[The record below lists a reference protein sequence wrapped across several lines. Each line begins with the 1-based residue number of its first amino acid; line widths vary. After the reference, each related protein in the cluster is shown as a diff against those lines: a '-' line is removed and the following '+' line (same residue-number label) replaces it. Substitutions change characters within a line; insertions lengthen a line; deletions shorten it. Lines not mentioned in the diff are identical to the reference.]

1 LFYLLIEDIPED
13 QTKHTEN
20 NLRSETLHEID
31 DMKETMKTVMSGI
44 QHPMSVDDPNESKT
58 DISKISIFDDLFN
71 IFEME
76 SRLLFGSLSLIDLD
90 ILSFIFLRNE
100 DKDGFC

>member
-1 LFYLLIEDIPED
+1 MDFAFINI
-13 QTKHTEN
+13 
-20 NLRSETLHEID
+20 LRTSFERFGDNSFLVSFPSE
-31 DMKETMKTVMSGI
+31 
-44 QHPMSVDDPNESKT
+44 
-58 DISKISIFDDLFN
+58 LFN

-100 DKDGFC
+100 DKDGLVSCLYPMLCASVRGGFC